1 MDRIAKLILGLLFGP
16 LLVLILV
23 LFVFLPISHDQNY
36 DSAVTYF
43 SGNDITI
50 INFTDSDII
59 CFYTSSGTMGVHG
72 DSTNIRIIKSFDKE
86 KEKIKQQK
94 DFYLHA
100 HSHRTYRQGNITER
114 FFSQSY
120 DGKMRFYIISTSVF
134 YNNPWDTIV
143 KYQMY
148 DRKMTYTAKEL
159 DSVIY
164 VKIK

>member
-59 CFYTSSGTMGVHG
+59 CFYTSSDTMGVHG

-86 KEKIKQQK
+86 KKNKATKRLLSPCTFSPDVPSRQ
-94 DFYLHA
+94 YN
-100 HSHRTYRQGNITER
+100 RT
-114 FFSQSY
+114 FLQS
-120 DGKMRFYIISTSVF
+120 
-134 YNNPWDTIV
+134 
-143 KYQMY
+143 
-148 DRKMTYTAKEL
+148 EL
-159 DSVIY
+159 
-164 VKIK
+164 